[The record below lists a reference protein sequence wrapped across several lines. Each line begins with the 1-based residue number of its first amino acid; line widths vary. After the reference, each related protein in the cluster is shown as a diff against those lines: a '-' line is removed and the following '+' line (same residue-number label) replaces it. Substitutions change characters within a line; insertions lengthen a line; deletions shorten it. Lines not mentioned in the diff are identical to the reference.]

1 MDICCQNTVKMF
13 FVTFPYSYFRLP
25 VYLWRS
31 TKQKIILSRT
41 SIYYLDQLF
50 FSLVNRCHLA
60 ALFSYYLSTSNL
72 HLQQLIFLL
81 PSGTE
86 RPEEDCACQPVTQG
100 HFERWLTPVDQ
111 LIMHLSA
118 VTCQRHEMPPRV
130 TRNDC
135 QDVRVP
141 FGTVLLCFD
150 FSTKSKVW
158 FWFLFCV
165 FWTEYIWLKP
175 LELS

>member
-1 MDICCQNTVKMF
+1 MEICCQNTVKMF

-31 TKQKIILSRT
+31 TKQKIILNRT

-60 ALFSYYLSTSNL
+60 ALFSSYYLSTSNL

-81 PSGTE
+81 PSGTACSE
-86 RPEEDCACQPVTQG
+86 NCVVVVCLSIGYTRPFRKV
-100 HFERWLTPVDQ
+100 VDTCWSINHHLVQ
-111 LIMHLSA
+111 LSA
-118 VTCQRHEMPPRV
+118 VTCQRHEMLPCR
-130 TRNDC
+130 TNDHFY
-135 QDVRVP
+135 DFRVP

-150 FSTKSKVW
+150 F
-158 FWFLFCV
+158 
-165 FWTEYIWLKP
+165 
-175 LELS
+175 